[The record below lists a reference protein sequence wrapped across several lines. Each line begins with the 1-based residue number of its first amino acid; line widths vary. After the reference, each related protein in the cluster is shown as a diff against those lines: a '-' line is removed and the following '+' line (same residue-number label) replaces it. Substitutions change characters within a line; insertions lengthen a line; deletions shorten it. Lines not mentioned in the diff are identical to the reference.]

1 MSQTSSP
8 AFSCIRV
15 FTLPQDAYLAKTFL
29 ESEGIT
35 VFLRDELIN
44 QVFNFGTNALG
55 GVKMMVPT
63 EQADKARQLLV
74 EGGYADPDNL

>member
-1 MSQTSSP
+1 MSDTSSST
-8 AFSCIRV
+8 FTCIRV
-15 FTLPQDAYLAKTFL
+15 FTLPQDAYLAKSFL

-55 GVKMMVPT
+55 GVKMMVPSV
-63 EQADKARQLLV
+63 EAERARQLLI
-74 EGGYADPDNL
+74 EGGYADSENA